1 MASVARQ
8 DVNSSMPSGA
18 RLSLPVE
25 GMTCAACVGRV
36 ERALMEVP
44 GVQTVAVNPATERA
58 HVTFLDAADPQA
70 AVRAIERAGYT
81 VREETTEL
89 AIEDMSCASCVGRV
103 EKALA
108 KIPGVLEATVNLA
121 TERARVRHLAGVV
134 STADLEAAVAHAGYK
149 SRRLAAAT
157 AVAGDQDAERRE
169 SEARALRRAL
179 LISSI
184 LTLPVFALEMGAH
197 LIPAMHHWVMGV
209 LGEQT
214 SWYVQF
220 AFATLVLFGPGLRF
234 FHKGVPALLRGAPDM
249 NSLVALGT
257 ASAYG
262 YSVVATFA
270 PEVLPPGTANVYFE
284 AAAVIVTLIL
294 LGRTLEARAKGRTS
308 QAIKRL
314 VGLQAKT
321 ARVERNGE
329 TVEISLDHV
338 TTGDVVLVRPGEKIA
353 LDGEVVEGAS
363 YVDESMIS
371 GEPIPVSK
379 GVGAEV
385 VGGTINKTGAFSFRV
400 TKVGANTVLAQ
411 IIRLVEEAQG
421 SKLPIQALV
430 DKVTMWFVPAV
441 MAAAALTFL
450 VWLIF
455 GPDPA
460 LTFALVNAV
469 AVLIIACP
477 CAMGLATPTSIMVG
491 TGRAAEL
498 GILFRKGEALQALRD
513 VSVIALDKTGTLT
526 KGRPELTDLVTADGF
541 DYNEVLALVAA
552 VETRSEHP
560 IAEAIV
566 AAAKRRDLT
575 LAPIEGF
582 DATPGFG
589 VSANVAGRTVAV
601 GADRFMTQLGLDVS
615 SFLPTSQRLGEQ
627 GKSPLYAAIDGSLAA
642 VIAVADPIK
651 ETTPAAIKALH
662 ALGLRVAMITGDN
675 AATAAAIARQ
685 LGIDEV
691 AAEVLPD
698 GKVAALKKFRVN
710 GARVAFVGDGIN
722 DAPALAEADVGLAI
736 GTGTD
741 VAIEAADVVLMSGD
755 LRGVPNAIALSKAT
769 ISNIKQNLFWAF
781 AYNAVLIPVAAG
793 ALYPVNGSLL
803 SPIFAAAAMALSS
816 VFVLGNALRLKRFRA
831 PMTSEAGT
839 RAPAEGAAPAE
850 PLMVNEH

>member
-1 MASVARQ
+1 MTSVSVQ
-8 DVNSSMPSGA
+8 QGSNSA
-18 RLSLPVE
+18 LRTTRLSLPVE
-25 GMTCAACVGRV
+25 GMTCASCVGRV
-36 ERALMEVP
+36 ERALKAVP
-44 GVQTVAVNPATERA
+44 GVQTATVNLATERA
-58 HVTFLDAADPQA
+58 DITFGDRADPQA
-70 AVRAIERAGYT
+70 AVGAIESAGYA

-89 AIEDMSCASCVGRV
+89 GIEDMTCASCVGRV
-103 EKALA
+103 EKALRQ
-108 KIPGVLEATVNLA
+108 IPGVIEANVNLA
-121 TERARVRHLAGVV
+121 TERARVRHSAGIVT
-134 STADLEAAVAHAGYK
+134 TAMLEAAVEQAGYK
-149 SRRLAAAT
+149 ARRLSAAT
-157 AVAGDQDAERRE
+157 ASSDDQDSERRE
-169 SEARALRRAL
+169 NEARGLRRSL
-179 LISSI
+179 LIAAL
-184 LTLPVFALEMGAH
+184 LTLPVFVLEMGSH
-197 LIPAMHHWVMGV
+197 LIPAMHHWVLGV
-209 LGEQT
+209 LGEQRNG
-214 SWYVQF
+214 YLQF
-220 AFATLVLFGPGLRF
+220 VLTTLVLFGPGLRF
-234 FHKGVPALLRGAPDM
+234 FRKGVPALLRGAPDM
-249 NSLVALGT
+249 NSLVSVGT
-257 ASAYG
+257 AAAYG
-262 YSVVATFA
+262 YSVVATFI
-270 PEVLPPGTANVYFE
+270 PQVLPQGTANIYFE

-329 TVEISLDHV
+329 TLEIPLDQV
-338 TTGDVVLVRPGEKIA
+338 TTGDVVFVRPGEKIPV
-353 LDGEVVEGAS
+353 DGQVVEGAS
-363 YVDESMIS
+363 YVDESMIT
-371 GEPIPVSK
+371 GEPVPVSK
-379 GVGAEV
+379 SVGAEV

-430 DKVTMWFVPAV
+430 DKVTLWFVPAV

-450 VWLIF
+450 IWLIF
-455 GPDPA
+455 GPTPA

-498 GILFRKGEALQALRD
+498 GVLFRKGEALQALRD

-526 KGRPELTDLVTADGF
+526 KGRPELTDLVPAEGF
-541 DYNEVLALVAA
+541 DYDEVLALVAA

-566 AAAKRRDLT
+566 AAAKQRDIKI
-575 LAPIEGF
+575 AAIEAF

-589 VSANVAGRTVAV
+589 VSAKVSGRTVSV
-601 GADRFMTQLGLDVS
+601 GADRFMTQLGLDVA
-615 SFLPTSQRLGEQ
+615 SFLPAAQRLGEQ
-627 GKSPLYAAIDGSLAA
+627 GKSPLYAAIDGRLAA

-651 ETTPAAIKALH
+651 ETTPEAIRALH
-662 ALGLRVAMITGDN
+662 ALGLKVAMITGDN
-675 AATAAAIARQ
+675 AATASAIARQ

-698 GKVAALKKFRVN
+698 GKVAALKQFRSH

-755 LRGVPNAIALSKAT
+755 LRGVANAIALSQAT
-769 ISNIKQNLFWAF
+769 IRNIKQNLFWAF

-793 ALYPVNGSLL
+793 MLYPINGTLL

-816 VFVLGNALRLKRFRA
+816 VFVLGNALRLKRFQA
-831 PMTSEAGT
+831 PMGIESRPVGPEN
-839 RAPAEGAAPAE
+839 
-850 PLMVNEH
+850 VKV

>member
-1 MASVARQ
+1 MASV
-8 DVNSSMPSGA
+8 SLPSGSNQAA

-25 GMTCAACVGRV
+25 GMTCASCVGRV
-36 ERALMEVP
+36 ERALKAVP
-44 GVQTVAVNPATERA
+44 GVQTATVNLATERA
-58 HVTFLDAADPQA
+58 DVTFSGVADPQA
-70 AVRAIERAGYT
+70 AVSAIESAGYA

-89 AIEDMSCASCVGRV
+89 AIEEMTCASCVGRV
-103 EKALA
+103 EKALTQL
-108 KIPGVLEATVNLA
+108 PGVLSASVNLA
-121 TERARVRHLAGVV
+121 TERARVRHLAGVI
-134 STADLEAAVAHAGYK
+134 STADLEAAVVQAGYK
-149 SRRLAAAT
+149 ARRLSAET
-157 AVAGDQDAERRE
+157 PNVNDQDTERRE
-169 SEARALRRAL
+169 NEARGLRRSL
-179 LISSI
+179 LIAGI
-184 LTLPVFALEMGAH
+184 LTLPVFILEMGSH
-197 LIPAMHHWVMGV
+197 LIPPMHHWVQGV

-214 SWYVQF
+214 SWYIQF
-220 AFATLVLFGPGLRF
+220 VLATLVLFGPGLRF
-234 FHKGVPALLRGAPDM
+234 FRKGIPALLRGAPDM
-249 NSLVALGT
+249 NSLVSVGT
-257 ASAYG
+257 AAAYG
-262 YSVVATFA
+262 YSVVATFI
-270 PEVLPPGTANVYFE
+270 PEVLPKGTANVYFE

-329 TVEISLDHV
+329 TVEIPLDQV
-338 TTGDVVLVRPGEKIA
+338 TTGDVVFVRPGEKIPV
-353 LDGEVVEGAS
+353 DGEVVEGAS
-363 YVDESMIS
+363 YVDESMIT
-371 GEPIPVSK
+371 GEPLPVSK
-379 GVGAEV
+379 GVDAAV
-385 VGGTINKTGAFSFRV
+385 VGGTINKTGGFSFRV

-498 GILFRKGEALQALRD
+498 GVLFRKGEALQALRD

-526 KGRPELTDLVTADGF
+526 KGRPELTDLVPAKGF
-541 DYNEVLALVAA
+541 EYSEVLALVAA

-566 AAAKRRDLT
+566 LAAKQQGIT

-582 DATPGFG
+582 DAVPGFG
-589 VSANVAGRTVAV
+589 VTAKVDGRVVSV
-601 GADRFMTQLGLDVS
+601 GADRFMTQLGLDVA
-615 SFLPTSQRLGEQ
+615 SFKSAAQRLGEQ
-627 GKSPLYAAIDGSLAA
+627 GKSPLYAAIDGRLAA

-651 ETTPAAIKALH
+651 ETTPEAIKALH
-662 ALGLRVAMITGDN
+662 ALGLKVAMITGDN
-675 AATAAAIARQ
+675 AATAAAIAKQ

-755 LRGVPNAIALSKAT
+755 LRGVPNAIALSQAT
-769 ISNIKQNLFWAF
+769 IRNIKQNLFWAF

-793 ALYPVNGSLL
+793 ALYPLNGTLL

-816 VFVLGNALRLKRFRA
+816 VFVLGNALRLKRFQA
-831 PMTSEAGT
+831 PMTVEASSGT
-839 RAPAEGAAPAE
+839 VESGAEIIPVTASK
-850 PLMVNEH
+850 